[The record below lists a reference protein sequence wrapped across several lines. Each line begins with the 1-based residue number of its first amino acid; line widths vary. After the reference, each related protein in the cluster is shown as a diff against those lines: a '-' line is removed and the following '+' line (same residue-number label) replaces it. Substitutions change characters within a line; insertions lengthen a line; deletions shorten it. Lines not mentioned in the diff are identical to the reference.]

1 MSTAPAVI
9 ETTTTTTTTT
19 VDAESKKRLR
29 ESDSASPSER
39 LRNILRSPG
48 DESHDDVKTMVQ
60 ELLEK
65 NGSLDETDEEGY
77 ALMHIA
83 VMSRD
88 AIVVEQLLL
97 AGANPNVV
105 VESVGLDD
113 FDDDIGCVP
122 LHFANDVNI
131 TALLLDHGA
140 KIHSISATGETPFDR
155 CIEYVHDH
163 DGIDV
168 IRFFAAHDD
177 AVAIVGDDSRERGRG
192 GVTSLCR
199 LVMKTIEYEERP
211 RLATDDPGLRAD
223 EMYYRNIAVGLRGVL
238 SDVAQHATA
247 ENVVRAVSSYADNI
261 DICGQKVE
269 VYATIAKLLR

>member
-1 MSTAPAVI
+1 MSTAAPAAI
-9 ETTTTTTTTT
+9 ETTPTPTPTTPTT

-29 ESDSASPSER
+29 ESDSTSPSER
-39 LRNILRSPG
+39 LRKMKVTNRL
-48 DESHDDVKTMVQ
+48 SHDDVKTMVQ
-60 ELLEK
+60 ELLLEK
-65 NGSLDETDEEGY
+65 NESLDKTDEEGY
-77 ALMHIA
+77 AVLHLA

-88 AIVVEQLLL
+88 AIVTEQLLF

-105 VESVGLDD
+105 VEKGLDD

-199 LVMKTIEYEERP
+199 LVMKTVEYEKRA
-211 RLATDDPGLRAD
+211 RWATAHGD
-223 EMYYRNIAVGLRGVL
+223 EMYCRNIAVGLRGVL

-269 VYATIAKLLR
+269 VYADIAKLLR

>member
-9 ETTTTTTTTT
+9 ETTTTTTTTTT

-199 LVMKTIEYEERP
+199 LVMKTVEYEKRA
-211 RLATDDPGLRAD
+211 RWATAHGD
-223 EMYYRNIAVGLRGVL
+223 EMYCRNIAVGLRSIL
-238 SDVAQHATA
+238 SDVAQHATT
-247 ENVVRAVSSYADNI
+247 ENVLRAVSSYADNI
-261 DICGQKVE
+261 ELYDQKVE
-269 VYATIAKLLR
+269 VYADIAKLLR